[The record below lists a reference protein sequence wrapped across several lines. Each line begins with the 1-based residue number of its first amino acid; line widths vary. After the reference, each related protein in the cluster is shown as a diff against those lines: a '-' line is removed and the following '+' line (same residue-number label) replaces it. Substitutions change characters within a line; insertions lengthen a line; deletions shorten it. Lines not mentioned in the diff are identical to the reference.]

1 MADGKPLTRDE
12 ALLALNDHIGA
23 EVEVI
28 VQAGPGMAMVMSAK
42 GTLRHWR
49 SQARAKAWAWQWRK
63 DIAGL
68 YEVGG
73 ASLDLTDL
81 HTAWLLG
88 DDDQSACREMR
99 ARVYS
104 ASRSSCTSRPT
115 LSTVPLHA
123 ILFQSGQ
130 SRG

>member
-12 ALLALNDHIGA
+12 ALLALNDHIGQ

-28 VQAGPGMAMVMSAK
+28 VQAGVEMAMVMSAK

-49 SQARAKAWAWQWRK
+49 DHDRAQTWGWNSRE

-68 YEVGG
+68 YDVGG
-73 ASLDLTDL
+73 ANLDITDL

-88 DDDQSACREMR
+88 EEGEPTWGLSFFLAER
-99 ARVYS
+99 A
-104 ASRSSCTSRPT
+104 A
-115 LSTVPLHA
+115 LSVVWRAEPN
-123 ILFQSGQ
+123 
-130 SRG
+130 